1 MRLKCNNNNKTE
13 KKCQRNQQKKKKNT
27 KQIGTTANQT
37 NKQKNSRRLA
47 NAEQE
52 HWFIFEWAGPYN
64 YNFVTAV

>member
-1 MRLKCNNNNKTE
+1 MQQQQQNR
-13 KKCQRNQQKKKKNT
+13 KKMSKKPTKKKKKNT
-27 KQIGTTANQT
+27 KQIETTANQT

>member
-1 MRLKCNNNNKTE
+1 MQQQQQNRKKNVKETNK
-13 KKCQRNQQKKKKNT
+13 KKKKNT

>member
-1 MRLKCNNNNKTE
+1 MQQQQQQNR
-13 KKCQRNQQKKKKNT
+13 KKMSKKPTTTKKKNT

>member
-1 MRLKCNNNNKTE
+1 MQQQQQNR
-13 KKCQRNQQKKKKNT
+13 KKMSKKPTTTKKKNT